1 VRTEERS
8 VDYSSATI
16 VGGGIVGLAVAYRLS
31 ELGVDVTVV
40 EKEDSWAAHQTG
52 HNSGVIHAG
61 PYYRPG
67 SLKATMC
74 TAGNA
79 SMVAFAKEHG
89 LRHEVCGKL
98 IVATDESQ
106 LPGLRTLYERG
117 QANGTPC
124 ELVSAERAAEI
135 EPHVNAVAAL
145 HVHSTGI
152 IDYSEVTA
160 TYARLAGE
168 NGADL
173 VLGSA
178 VRAIHSGPTGVTVEH
193 DKGRVTSD
201 VMINCAGLQSDRV
214 ARLAGIDPL
223 VRIVPFRGEYYELA
237 PERRFLV
244 KKLIYPVPDPD
255 LPFLGVHFTR
265 MVDGSVHA
273 GPNAV
278 FAFAR
283 EGYRWRDIVPHDV
296 WDAISYPGFLKM
308 ASRNL
313 GNGAHELVRS
323 ASRTL
328 FAASLAKLVPDVTR
342 ADIVPSGSGVRAQ
355 AIRPDGSLADDFII
369 QYAPRQVHVL
379 NAPSPAATASLE
391 IAAAVIAQSR
401 AA

>member
-1 VRTEERS
+1 
-8 VDYSSATI
+8 VDYSSTTV

-31 ELGVDVTVV
+31 QRGVAVTVV
-40 EKEDSWAAHQTG
+40 EKETRWAAHQTG

-74 TAGNA
+74 TAGNR
-79 SMVAFAKEHG
+79 SMVAFAQENG
-89 LRHEVCGKL
+89 IRHDVCGKL
-98 IVATDESQ
+98 IVATEAGQ

-124 ELVSAERAAEI
+124 ELISAERAREV
-135 EPHVNAVAAL
+135 EPYVNAVGAL
-145 HVHSTGI
+145 QVHSTGI

-160 TYARLAGE
+160 TYARLAAE

-178 VRAIHSGPTGVTVEH
+178 VRAIHSRPTGVVVEH

-201 VMINCAGLQSDRV
+201 IMINCAGLQSDRV
-214 ARLAGIDPL
+214 ARLAGLDPE

-237 PERRFLV
+237 ADKRFLV
-244 KKLIYPVPDPD
+244 NALIYPVPDPD
-255 LPFLGVHFTR
+255 LPFLGVHFTK
-265 MVDGSVHA
+265 MVDGSVQA

-283 EGYRWRDIVPHDV
+283 EGYRWRDIAPRDV
-296 WDAISYPGFLKM
+296 WDAVSYPGFLKM
-308 ASRNL
+308 ASHNL
-313 GNGAHELVRS
+313 GNGAQEMIRS

-328 FAASLAKLVPDVTR
+328 FAASLAKLVPSVR
-342 ADIVPSGSGVRAQ
+342 RGDIVPSGSGVRAQ
-355 AIRPDGSLADDFII
+355 AIRPDGSLADDFLI

-391 IAAAVIAQSR
+391 IADAIIEQSR

>member
-1 VRTEERS
+1 
-8 VDYSSATI
+8 VDYSSATV

-31 ELGVDVTVV
+31 QRNVAVTVV
-40 EKEDSWAAHQTG
+40 EKESGWAAHQTG

-74 TAGNA
+74 TAGNT
-79 SMVAFAKEHG
+79 SMVAFALENG
-89 LRHEVCGKL
+89 IRHDVCGKL
-98 IVATDESQ
+98 IVATESQQ

-124 ELVSAERAAEI
+124 ELITAEQAREV
-135 EPHVNAVAAL
+135 EPYVNAVAAL
-145 HVHSTGI
+145 KVHTTGI
-152 IDYSEVTA
+152 IDYSEVSA
-160 TYARLAGE
+160 AYARLAAE
-168 NGADL
+168 NGATL
-173 VLGSA
+173 ILGSA
-178 VRAIHSGPTGVTVEH
+178 VRAIHSGPTGVVVEH
-193 DKGRVTSD
+193 DTGTVTSD
-201 VMINCAGLQSDRV
+201 IMINCAGLQSDRI
-214 ARLAGIDPL
+214 ARLAGLEPE
-223 VRIVPFRGEYYELA
+223 VRIVPFRGEYFELA
-237 PERRFLV
+237 ENKRYLV
-244 KKLIYPVPDPD
+244 NTLIYPVPDPD

-265 MVDGSVHA
+265 MIDSHVHA

-283 EGYRWRDIVPHDV
+283 EGYRWRDIVPRDV

-308 ASRNL
+308 ASHNL
-313 GNGAHELVRS
+313 GNGAHEMVRS

-328 FAASLAKLVPDVTR
+328 FAASLAKLVPAVR
-342 ADIVPSGSGVRAQ
+342 RQDIVPSGSGVRAQ

-391 IAAAVIAQSR
+391 IAAAIIEQSL

>member
-1 VRTEERS
+1 
-8 VDYSSATI
+8 VDYSSATV

-31 ELGVDVTVV
+31 QRGIAVTVV
-40 EKEDSWAAHQTG
+40 EKETTWAAHQTG

-74 TAGNA
+74 TAGNT

-89 LRHEVCGKL
+89 IRHDVCGKL
-98 IVATDESQ
+98 IVATEAEQ

-124 ELVSAERAAEI
+124 ELISAEQAREV
-135 EPHVNAVAAL
+135 EPYVNAVAAL
-145 HVHSTGI
+145 QVHSTGI
-152 IDYSEVTA
+152 IDYSQVTD
-160 TYARLAGE
+160 TYARLAAE
-168 NGADL
+168 NGATL
-173 VLGSA
+173 MRGSA
-178 VRAIHSGPTGVTVEH
+178 VRAIHSGPTGVVVEH

-201 VMINCAGLQSDRV
+201 IMINCAGLQSDRV
-214 ARLAGIDPL
+214 ARLAGLDPE

-237 PERRFLV
+237 LDKRYLV
-244 KKLIYPVPDPD
+244 NKLIYPVPDPD
-255 LPFLGVHFTR
+255 LPFLGVHFTK
-265 MVDGSVHA
+265 MIDGSVHA

-283 EGYRWRDIVPHDV
+283 EGYRWRDIVPRDV

-313 GNGAHELVRS
+313 GNGAHEMVRS

-328 FAASLAKLVPDVTR
+328 FAASLAKLVPSVR
-342 ADIVPSGSGVRAQ
+342 RGDIVPSGSGVRAQ

-391 IAAAVIAQSR
+391 IAAAIIEQSR

>member
-1 VRTEERS
+1 V
-8 VDYSSATI
+8 

-31 ELGVDVTVV
+31 QRGVAVTVV
-40 EKEDSWAAHQTG
+40 EKENHWAAHQTG

-74 TAGNA
+74 TAGNT

-89 LRHEVCGKL
+89 IRHDVCGKL
-98 IVATDESQ
+98 IVATEDKQ
-106 LPGLRTLYERG
+106 LPGLKALYERG

-124 ELVSAERAAEI
+124 ELISAQQAREI

-145 HVHSTGI
+145 HVRSTGI
-152 IDYSEVTA
+152 IAYSEVTE
-160 TYARLAGE
+160 TYARLAAE
-168 NGADL
+168 HGADL

-178 VRAIHSGPTGVTVEH
+178 VRAIHSGSTGVVVEH
-193 DKGRVTSD
+193 DRGSVTSD
-201 VMINCAGLQSDRV
+201 IMINCAGLQSDRV
-214 ARLAGIDPL
+214 ARLAGLEPT

-237 PERRFLV
+237 EARRYLV
-244 KKLIYPVPDPD
+244 NKLIYPVPDPD
-255 LPFLGVHFTR
+255 LPFLGVHFTK

-283 EGYRWRDIVPHDV
+283 EGYRWRDIVPRDV

-328 FAASLAKLVPDVTR
+328 FAASLAKLVPAVRR

-391 IAAAVIAQSR
+391 IAAAIIEQSR
-401 AA
+401 VA

>member
-1 VRTEERS
+1 
-8 VDYSSATI
+8 VDYSSATV

-31 ELGVDVTVV
+31 QRGIAVTVV
-40 EKEDSWAAHQTG
+40 EKETTWAAHQTG

-74 TAGNA
+74 TAGNT
-79 SMVAFAKEHG
+79 SMVAFAKET
-89 LRHEVCGKL
+89 EVG
-98 IVATDESQ
+98 Q

-124 ELVSAERAAEI
+124 ELISAEQAREV
-135 EPHVNAVAAL
+135 EPYVNAVAAL
-145 HVHSTGI
+145 QVHSTGI
-152 IDYSEVTA
+152 IDYSQVTD
-160 TYARLAGE
+160 TYARLAAE
-168 NGADL
+168 NGATL
-173 VLGSA
+173 MRGSA
-178 VRAIHSGPTGVTVEH
+178 VRAIHSGPTGVVVEH

-201 VMINCAGLQSDRV
+201 IMINCAGLQSDRV
-214 ARLAGIDPL
+214 ARLAGLDPE

-237 PERRFLV
+237 LDKRYLV
-244 KKLIYPVPDPD
+244 NKLIYPVPDPD
-255 LPFLGVHFTR
+255 LPFLGVHFTK
-265 MVDGSVHA
+265 MIDGSVHA

-283 EGYRWRDIVPHDV
+283 EGYRWRDIVPRDV

-313 GNGAHELVRS
+313 GNGAHEMVRS

-328 FAASLAKLVPDVTR
+328 FAASLAKLVPSVR
-342 ADIVPSGSGVRAQ
+342 RGDIVPSGSGVRAQ

-391 IAAAVIAQSR
+391 IAAAIIEQSR

>member
-1 VRTEERS
+1 M
-8 VDYSSATI
+8 DYSSATV

-31 ELGVDVTVV
+31 QRGVAVTVV
-40 EKEDSWAAHQTG
+40 EKETRWAAHQTG

-79 SMVAFAKEHG
+79 SMVAFARENG
-89 LRHEVCGKL
+89 IRHDVCGKL
-98 IVATDESQ
+98 IVATEASQ

-124 ELVSAERAAEI
+124 ELISAEQAREV
-135 EPHVNAVAAL
+135 EPYVNAVAAL
-145 HVHSTGI
+145 RVHSTGV
-152 IDYSEVTA
+152 IDYTAVTD
-160 TYARLAGE
+160 TYARLASA
-168 NGADL
+168 NGAHL
-173 VLGSA
+173 VLGST
-178 VRAIHSGPTGVTVEH
+178 VRAIHTEPAGVVVEH
-193 DKGRVTSD
+193 DAGRVTSD
-201 VMINCAGLQSDRV
+201 IMINCAGLQSDRV
-214 ARLAGIDPL
+214 ARLAGLEPD

-237 PERRFLV
+237 PEKRYLV
-244 KKLIYPVPDPD
+244 NTLIYPVPDPD
-255 LPFLGVHFTR
+255 LPFLGVHFTK
-265 MVDGSVHA
+265 MIDGSVHA

-283 EGYRWRDIVPHDV
+283 EGYRWRDIAPRDV
-296 WDAISYPGFLKM
+296 WDALSYPGFLKM
-308 ASRNL
+308 ASHNL
-313 GNGAHELVRS
+313 GNGAHEMVRS

-328 FAASLAKLVPDVTR
+328 FAASLAKLVPSVRR

-391 IAAAVIAQSR
+391 IAAAIIEHSL

>member
-1 VRTEERS
+1 
-8 VDYSSATI
+8 VDYSSATV

-31 ELGVDVTVV
+31 QRGVAVTVV
-40 EKEDSWAAHQTG
+40 EKETTWAAHQTG

-74 TAGNA
+74 TAGNR

-89 LRHEVCGKL
+89 IRHDVCGKL
-98 IVATDESQ
+98 IVATDVQQ

-124 ELVSAERAAEI
+124 ELISAEQAREV
-135 EPHVNAVAAL
+135 EPYVNAVAAL
-145 HVHSTGI
+145 QVHSTGI
-152 IDYSEVTA
+152 IDYTEVTD
-160 TYARLAGE
+160 TYARLAAE
-168 NGADL
+168 NGATL
-173 VLGSA
+173 IRGSA
-178 VRAIHSGPTGVTVEH
+178 VRAIHSGPTGVVVEH
-193 DKGRVTSD
+193 DAGRVSSD
-201 VMINCAGLQSDRV
+201 IMINCAGLQSDRV
-214 ARLAGIDPL
+214 ARLAGLEPE

-237 PERRFLV
+237 EDKRFLV
-244 KKLIYPVPDPD
+244 NKLIYPVPDPD
-255 LPFLGVHFTR
+255 LPFLGVHFTK

-283 EGYRWRDIVPHDV
+283 EGYRWRDIVPRDV
-296 WDAISYPGFLKM
+296 WDAVTYPGFLKM

-313 GNGAHELVRS
+313 GNGAHEMVRS

-328 FAASLAKLVPDVTR
+328 FAASLAKLVPSVR
-342 ADIVPSGSGVRAQ
+342 RGDIVPSGSGVRAQ
-355 AIRPDGSLADDFII
+355 AIRRDGSLADDFII

-391 IAAAVIAQSR
+391 IAAAIIEQSR
-401 AA
+401 TA

>member
-1 VRTEERS
+1 M
-8 VDYSSATI
+8 DYSSATV
-16 VGGGIVGLAVAYRLS
+16 VGGGIVGLAVAYRLTQR
-31 ELGVDVTVV
+31 GIAVTVV
-40 EKEDSWAAHQTG
+40 EKETSWAAHQTG

-79 SMVAFAKEHG
+79 SMVAFAKEQG
-89 LRHEVCGKL
+89 IRYDVCGKL
-98 IVATDESQ
+98 IVATEEKQ

-117 QANGTPC
+117 LANGTPC
-124 ELVSAERAAEI
+124 TMISAEQAREV

-145 HVHSTGI
+145 QVHSTGI

-160 TYARLAGE
+160 AYARLAAE
-168 NGADL
+168 NGANL

-178 VRAIHSGPTGVTVEH
+178 VRAIHTAADGVVVEH
-193 DKGRVTSD
+193 DAGRVTSD
-201 VMINCAGLQSDRV
+201 IMINCAGLQSDRV
-214 ARLAGIDPL
+214 ARLAGLEPS

-237 PERRFLV
+237 EKRRYLV
-244 KKLIYPVPDPD
+244 NALIYPVPDPD
-255 LPFLGVHFTR
+255 LPFLGVHFTK
-265 MVDGSVHA
+265 MIDGSVQA

-283 EGYRWRDIVPHDV
+283 EGYRWRDISPRDT
-296 WDAISYPGFLKM
+296 WDAISYPGFLRM

-313 GNGAHELVRS
+313 GNGAHEMARS
-323 ASRTL
+323 WSRRL
-328 FAASLAKLVPDVTR
+328 FAASLAQLVPAVR
-342 ADIVPSGSGVRAQ
+342 REDIVPSGSGVRAQ

-391 IAAAVIAQSR
+391 IAAAIIEQSR
-401 AA
+401 VA

>member
-1 VRTEERS
+1 M
-8 VDYSSATI
+8 DYSSATV

-31 ELGVDVTVV
+31 QRGVAVTVI
-40 EKEDSWAAHQTG
+40 EKETTWAAHQTG

-74 TAGNA
+74 TAGNR

-89 LRHEVCGKL
+89 IRHDVCGKL
-98 IVATDESQ
+98 IVATDEAQ
-106 LPGLRTLYERG
+106 IPGLRTLYERG
-117 QANGTPC
+117 LSNGTPC
-124 ELVSAERAAEI
+124 KLISAEQAREV
-135 EPHVNAVAAL
+135 EPHVNVVAAL
-145 HVHSTGI
+145 QVHSTGI
-152 IDYSEVTA
+152 IDYSEVSA
-160 TYARLAGE
+160 MYARLAAE
-168 NGADL
+168 NGASL
-173 VLGSA
+173 ILGSA
-178 VRAIHSGPTGVTVEH
+178 VRAIHTEANGVVVEH
-193 DKGRVTSD
+193 DTGRVTSD
-201 VMINCAGLQSDRV
+201 IMINCAGLQSDRV
-214 ARLAGIDPL
+214 ARLAGLEPE
-223 VRIVPFRGEYYELA
+223 VRIVPFRGEYFELA
-237 PERRFLV
+237 ENRRYLV
-244 KKLIYPVPDPD
+244 NKLIYPVPDPD
-255 LPFLGVHFTR
+255 LPFLGVHFTK
-265 MVDGSVHA
+265 MIDGSVHA

-283 EGYRWRDIVPHDV
+283 EGYRWRDIKVRDV

-308 ASRNL
+308 ASHNL
-313 GNGAHELVRS
+313 GNGAHEMVRS

-328 FAASLAKLVPDVTR
+328 FAASLAKLVPAVRR

-391 IAAAVIAQSR
+391 IAAAIIEQSQ

>member
-1 VRTEERS
+1 M
-8 VDYSSATI
+8 DYSSATV

-31 ELGVDVTVV
+31 QRGVAVTVV
-40 EKEDSWAAHQTG
+40 EKEERWAAHQTG

-74 TAGNA
+74 TAGNT
-79 SMVAFAKEHG
+79 SMVAFAQEFG
-89 LRHEVCGKL
+89 IRHEVCGKL
-98 IVATDESQ
+98 IVATEDKQ
-106 LPGLRTLYERG
+106 LPGLRALYERG

-124 ELVSAERAAEI
+124 ELISAEQAREI

-152 IDYSEVTA
+152 IDYSEVTQ
-160 TYARLAGE
+160 TYARLAAE
-168 NGADL
+168 NGAEL
-173 VLGSA
+173 IRGSA
-178 VRAIHSGPTGVTVEH
+178 VRAIHSGTTGVVVEH
-193 DKGRVTSD
+193 DAGRVTSD
-201 VMINCAGLQSDRV
+201 IMINCAGLQSDRV
-214 ARLAGIDPL
+214 ARLAGLEPA

-237 PERRFLV
+237 ESRRYLV
-244 KKLIYPVPDPD
+244 NKLIYPVPDPD
-255 LPFLGVHFTR
+255 LPFLGVHFTK
-265 MVDGSVHA
+265 MIDGSVHA

-283 EGYRWRDIVPHDV
+283 EGYRWRDINVRDV
-296 WDAISYPGFLKM
+296 WDALSYPGFLKM

-313 GNGAHELVRS
+313 GNGAHEMARS

-328 FAASLAKLVPDVTR
+328 FAASLAKLVPAVR
-342 ADIVPSGSGVRAQ
+342 RSDIIPSGSGVRAQ

-391 IAAAVIAQSR
+391 IAASIIEQSR

>member
-1 VRTEERS
+1 M
-8 VDYSSATI
+8 DYSSATV

-31 ELGVDVTVV
+31 QRGVAVTVV
-40 EKEDSWAAHQTG
+40 EKETRWAAHQTG

-74 TAGNA
+74 TAGNR
-79 SMVAFAKEHG
+79 SMVAFAQENG
-89 LRHEVCGKL
+89 IRHEVCGKL
-98 IVATDESQ
+98 IVATEVSQ

-124 ELVSAERAAEI
+124 ELVSAEQAREV
-135 EPHVNAVAAL
+135 EPYVAAVGAL
-145 HVHSTGI
+145 QVHSTGI
-152 IDYSEVTA
+152 IDYSDVTN
-160 TYARLAGE
+160 TYARLAAE

-178 VRAIHSGPTGVTVEH
+178 VRAIDSGPAGVVVEH

-201 VMINCAGLQSDRV
+201 IMINCAGLQSDRV
-214 ARLAGIDPL
+214 ARLAGLEPQ
-223 VRIVPFRGEYYELA
+223 VRIVPFRGEYFELA
-237 PERRFLV
+237 ADKRYLV
-244 KKLIYPVPDPD
+244 NKLIYPVPDPD

-283 EGYRWRDIVPHDV
+283 EGYRWRDIVPRDV

-313 GNGAHELVRS
+313 GNGAHEMVRS

-328 FAASLAKLVPDVTR
+328 FAASLARLVPSVR
-342 ADIVPSGSGVRAQ
+342 AKDIVPSGSGVRAQ

-391 IAAAVIAQSR
+391 IAAAIIEQSR

>member
-1 VRTEERS
+1 M
-8 VDYSSATI
+8 DYSSATV

-31 ELGVDVTVV
+31 QRGVAVTVV
-40 EKEDSWAAHQTG
+40 EKESRWAAHQTG

-74 TAGNA
+74 TAGNT
-79 SMVAFAKEHG
+79 SMVAFAKEQG
-89 LRHEVCGKL
+89 IRHDVCGKL
-98 IVATDESQ
+98 IVATEDKQ
-106 LPGLRTLYERG
+106 LPGLKALYERG

-124 ELVSAERAAEI
+124 ELISAERAREI

-152 IDYSEVTA
+152 IDYSQVTD
-160 TYARLAGE
+160 TYARLATE

-173 VLGSA
+173 ILGSA
-178 VRAIHSGPTGVTVEH
+178 VRGIHSVPTGVVVDH
-193 DKGRVTSD
+193 DSGSVTSD
-201 VMINCAGLQSDRV
+201 IMINCAGLQSDRV
-214 ARLAGIDPL
+214 ARLAGLEPT

-237 PERRFLV
+237 EGRRYLV
-244 KKLIYPVPDPD
+244 NKLIYPVPNPD

-265 MVDGSVHA
+265 MIDGSVHA

-283 EGYRWRDIVPHDV
+283 EGYRWRDIVPRDV

-308 ASRNL
+308 ARRNL

-328 FAASLAKLVPDVTR
+328 FAASLAKLVPAVRR

-391 IAAAVIAQSR
+391 IAAAIIAQSR
-401 AA
+401 VA

>member
-1 VRTEERS
+1 
-8 VDYSSATI
+8 VDYSSATV

-31 ELGVDVTVV
+31 QRNVAVTVV
-40 EKEDSWAAHQTG
+40 EKETGWAAHQTG

-74 TAGNA
+74 TAGNK
-79 SMVAFAKEHG
+79 SMVAFAQENG
-89 LRHEVCGKL
+89 IRHDVCGKL
-98 IVATDESQ
+98 IVATEAEQ

-124 ELVSAERAAEI
+124 ELISAEQAREV

-145 HVHSTGI
+145 QVHTTGI
-152 IDYSEVTA
+152 IDYSEVSA
-160 TYARLAGE
+160 AYARLAAE
-168 NGADL
+168 NGATL
-173 VLGSA
+173 ILGSA
-178 VRAIHSGPTGVTVEH
+178 VRAIHSGSTSVVVEH
-193 DKGRVTSD
+193 DTGKVTSD
-201 VMINCAGLQSDRV
+201 IMINCAGLQSDRI
-214 ARLAGIDPL
+214 ARLAGLQPE

-237 PERRFLV
+237 ENKRYLV
-244 KKLIYPVPDPD
+244 NTLIYPVPDPD
-255 LPFLGVHFTR
+255 LPFLGVHFTK
-265 MVDGSVHA
+265 MIDGSVHA

-283 EGYRWRDIVPHDV
+283 EGYRWRDIVPRDV

-308 ASRNL
+308 ASHNL
-313 GNGAHELVRS
+313 GNGAHEMVRS

-328 FAASLAKLVPDVTR
+328 FAASLAKLVPAVR
-342 ADIVPSGSGVRAQ
+342 RKDIVPSGSGVRAQ

-391 IAAAVIAQSR
+391 IAAAIIEQSL

>member
-1 VRTEERS
+1 M
-8 VDYSSATI
+8 DYSSATV

-31 ELGVDVTVV
+31 QRGIAVTVV
-40 EKEDSWAAHQTG
+40 EKETSWAAHQTG

-79 SMVAFAKEHG
+79 SMVAFAKEQG
-89 LRHEVCGKL
+89 IRHDVCGKL
-98 IVATDESQ
+98 IVATEDKQ
-106 LPGLRTLYERG
+106 LPGLQTLYARG

-124 ELVSAERAAEI
+124 TMISAEQAREV

-145 HVHSTGI
+145 QVHSTGI

-160 TYARLAGE
+160 AYARLAAE
-168 NGADL
+168 NGANL

-178 VRAIHSGPTGVTVEH
+178 VRAIHNVADGVVVEH
-193 DKGRVTSD
+193 DAGRVTSD
-201 VMINCAGLQSDRV
+201 IMINCAGLQSDRV
-214 ARLAGIDPL
+214 ARLAGLEPT

-237 PERRFLV
+237 ERRRYLV
-244 KKLIYPVPDPD
+244 NALIYPVPDPD
-255 LPFLGVHFTR
+255 LPFLGVHFTK
-265 MVDGSVHA
+265 MIDGSVQA

-283 EGYRWRDIVPHDV
+283 EGYRWRDISPRDT
-296 WDAISYPGFLKM
+296 WDAISYSGFLRM

-313 GNGAHELVRS
+313 GNGAHEMARS
-323 ASRTL
+323 WSRRL
-328 FAASLAKLVPDVTR
+328 FAASLAELVPAVR
-342 ADIVPSGSGVRAQ
+342 REDIVPSGSGVRAQ

-391 IAAAVIAQSR
+391 IAAAIIEQSR
-401 AA
+401 VA

>member
-1 VRTEERS
+1 M
-8 VDYSSATI
+8 DYSSATV

-31 ELGVDVTVV
+31 QRGIAVTVV
-40 EKEDSWAAHQTG
+40 EKETSWAAHQTG

-67 SLKATMC
+67 SLKAAMC

-79 SMVAFAKEHG
+79 SMVAFAKEQG
-89 LRHEVCGKL
+89 IRHDVCGKL
-98 IVATDESQ
+98 IVATDEKQ
-106 LPGLRTLYERG
+106 LPGLQTLYERG

-124 ELVSAERAAEI
+124 TMISAEQAREV

-145 HVHSTGI
+145 QVHSTGI

-160 TYARLAGE
+160 AYARLAAE
-168 NGADL
+168 NGASL

-178 VRAIHSGPTGVTVEH
+178 VRAIHNVADGVVVEH
-193 DKGRVTSD
+193 DAGRVTSD
-201 VMINCAGLQSDRV
+201 IMINCAGLQSDRV
-214 ARLAGIDPL
+214 ARLAGIEPT

-237 PERRFLV
+237 EKRRYLV
-244 KKLIYPVPDPD
+244 NALIYPVPDPD
-255 LPFLGVHFTR
+255 LPFLGVHFTK
-265 MVDGSVHA
+265 MIDGSVQA

-283 EGYRWRDIVPHDV
+283 EGYRWRDISPRDT
-296 WDAISYPGFLKM
+296 WDAMSYSGFLRM

-313 GNGAHELVRS
+313 GNGAHEVARS
-323 ASRTL
+323 WSRRL
-328 FAASLAKLVPDVTR
+328 FAASLAELVPAVR
-342 ADIVPSGSGVRAQ
+342 REDIVPSGSGVRAQ

-391 IAAAVIAQSR
+391 IAAAIIEQSR
-401 AA
+401 VA

>member
-1 VRTEERS
+1 M
-8 VDYSSATI
+8 DYSSATV

-31 ELGVDVTVV
+31 QRGVAVTVV
-40 EKEDSWAAHQTG
+40 EKENRWAAHQTG

-74 TAGNA
+74 TAGNT
-79 SMVAFAKEHG
+79 SMVAFAKEQG
-89 LRHEVCGKL
+89 IRHDVCGKL
-98 IVATDESQ
+98 IVATEDKQ
-106 LPGLRTLYERG
+106 LPGLKALYERG

-124 ELVSAERAAEI
+124 ELISAERAREI

-152 IDYSEVTA
+152 IDYSQVTD
-160 TYARLAGE
+160 TYARLATE

-173 VLGSA
+173 ILGSA
-178 VRAIHSGPTGVTVEH
+178 VRGIHSVPTGVVVDH
-193 DKGRVTSD
+193 DSGSVTSD
-201 VMINCAGLQSDRV
+201 IMINCAGLQSDRV
-214 ARLAGIDPL
+214 ARLAGLEPT

-237 PERRFLV
+237 EARRYLV
-244 KKLIYPVPDPD
+244 NTLIYPVPDPD

-265 MVDGSVHA
+265 MIDGSVHA

-283 EGYRWRDIVPHDV
+283 EGYRWRDIVPRDV

-313 GNGAHELVRS
+313 GNGAHEMVRS

-328 FAASLAKLVPDVTR
+328 FAASLAKLVPAVRR

-391 IAAAVIAQSR
+391 IAAAIIAQSR
-401 AA
+401 VA

>member
-1 VRTEERS
+1 M
-8 VDYSSATI
+8 DYSSATV

-31 ELGVDVTVV
+31 QRGVAVTVV
-40 EKEDSWAAHQTG
+40 EKETRWAAHQTG

-79 SMVAFAKEHG
+79 SMVAFARENG
-89 LRHEVCGKL
+89 IRHDVCGKL
-98 IVATDESQ
+98 IVATEASQ
-106 LPGLRTLYERG
+106 LPALRTLYERG
-117 QANGTPC
+117 QANSTPC
-124 ELVSAERAAEI
+124 ELVSAEQAREV
-135 EPHVNAVAAL
+135 EPYVDAVAAL
-145 HVHSTGI
+145 QVHSTGI
-152 IDYSEVTA
+152 IDYSQVTE
-160 TYARLAGE
+160 TYARLAAE
-168 NGADL
+168 NGATL
-173 VLGSA
+173 VLGST
-178 VRAIHSGPTGVTVEH
+178 VRAIHSGPTGVVVEH

-201 VMINCAGLQSDRV
+201 IMINCAGLQSDRV
-214 ARLAGIDPL
+214 ARLAGLEPQ
-223 VRIVPFRGEYYELA
+223 VRIVPFRGEYFELA
-237 PERRFLV
+237 AHKRYLV
-244 KKLIYPVPDPD
+244 NKLIYPVPDPD
-255 LPFLGVHFTR
+255 LPFLGVHFTK

-283 EGYRWRDIVPHDV
+283 EGYRWRDIVPRDV
-296 WDAISYPGFLKM
+296 WDAVSYPGFLKM
-308 ASRNL
+308 ASHNL
-313 GNGAHELVRS
+313 GNGAHEMARS

-328 FAASLAKLVPDVTR
+328 FAASLARLVPSVR
-342 ADIVPSGSGVRAQ
+342 AKDIVPSGSGVRAQ

-391 IAAAVIAQSR
+391 IAAAIIEQSR

>member
-1 VRTEERS
+1 
-8 VDYSSATI
+8 VDYSSATV
-16 VGGGIVGLAVAYRLS
+16 VGGGIVGLAVAYRLTQR
-31 ELGVDVTVV
+31 GIAVTVV
-40 EKEDSWAAHQTG
+40 EKETSWAAHQTG

-67 SLKATMC
+67 SLKAMMC

-79 SMVAFAKEHG
+79 SMVAFAKEQG
-89 LRHEVCGKL
+89 IRYDVCGKL
-98 IVATDESQ
+98 IVATEAKQ

-117 QANGTPC
+117 LANGTPC
-124 ELVSAERAAEI
+124 AMISAEQAREV

-145 HVHSTGI
+145 QVHSTGI

-160 TYARLAGE
+160 AYARLAAE
-168 NGADL
+168 NGANL

-178 VRAIHSGPTGVTVEH
+178 VRAIHTAAAGVVVDH
-193 DKGRVTSD
+193 DAGRVTSD
-201 VMINCAGLQSDRV
+201 IMINCAGLQSDRV
-214 ARLAGIDPL
+214 ARLAGLEPS

-237 PERRFLV
+237 EKRRYLV
-244 KKLIYPVPDPD
+244 NALIYPVPDPD
-255 LPFLGVHFTR
+255 LPFLGVHFTK
-265 MVDGSVHA
+265 MIDGSVQA

-283 EGYRWRDIVPHDV
+283 EGYRWRDISPRDT
-296 WDAISYPGFLKM
+296 WDAISYPGFLRM

-313 GNGAHELVRS
+313 GNGAHEMARS
-323 ASRTL
+323 WSRRL
-328 FAASLAKLVPDVTR
+328 FAASLAQLVPAVR
-342 ADIVPSGSGVRAQ
+342 REDIVPSGSGVRAQ

-391 IAAAVIAQSR
+391 IAAAIIEQSR
-401 AA
+401 TA

>member
-1 VRTEERS
+1 
-8 VDYSSATI
+8 VDYSSATV

-31 ELGVDVTVV
+31 QRGVAVTVV
-40 EKEDSWAAHQTG
+40 EKENRWAAHQTG

-74 TAGNA
+74 TAGNT

-89 LRHEVCGKL
+89 IRHEVCGKL
-98 IVATDESQ
+98 IVATEDKQ
-106 LPGLRTLYERG
+106 LPGLKALYERG

-124 ELVSAERAAEI
+124 ELISAEQAREI

-145 HVHSTGI
+145 RVGSTGI
-152 IDYSEVTA
+152 IDYSQVTD
-160 TYARLAGE
+160 TYARLAAE

-173 VLGSA
+173 VRGSA
-178 VRAIHSGPTGVTVEH
+178 VRGIHSGPTGVVVEH
-193 DKGRVTSD
+193 DRGSVTSD
-201 VMINCAGLQSDRV
+201 IMINCAGLQSDRV
-214 ARLAGIDPL
+214 ARLAGLEPT

-237 PERRFLV
+237 ERRRYLV
-244 KKLIYPVPDPD
+244 NTLIYPVPDPD

-265 MVDGSVHA
+265 MIDGSVHA

-283 EGYRWRDIVPHDV
+283 EGYRWRDIVPRDI

-313 GNGAHELVRS
+313 GNGAHEMVRS

-328 FAASLAKLVPDVTR
+328 FAASLAKLVPAVRR

-379 NAPSPAATASLE
+379 NAPSPAATTSLE
-391 IAAAVIAQSR
+391 IAAAIIEQSLVS
-401 AA
+401 

>member
-1 VRTEERS
+1 M
-8 VDYSSATI
+8 DYSSATV

-31 ELGVDVTVV
+31 QRGVAVTVV
-40 EKEDSWAAHQTG
+40 EKETRWAAHQTG

-79 SMVAFAKEHG
+79 SMVAFARENG
-89 LRHEVCGKL
+89 IRHDVCGKL
-98 IVATDESQ
+98 IVATEASQ

-124 ELVSAERAAEI
+124 ELISAEQAREV
-135 EPHVNAVAAL
+135 EPYVDAVAAL
-145 HVHSTGI
+145 QVHSTGI
-152 IDYSEVTA
+152 IDYSQVTE
-160 TYARLAGE
+160 TYARLAAE
-168 NGADL
+168 NGATL
-173 VLGSA
+173 VLGST
-178 VRAIHSGPTGVTVEH
+178 VRAIHSGPTGVVVEH

-201 VMINCAGLQSDRV
+201 IMINCAGLQSDRV
-214 ARLAGIDPL
+214 ARLAGLEPQ
-223 VRIVPFRGEYYELA
+223 VRIVPFRGEYFELA
-237 PERRFLV
+237 ADKRYLV
-244 KKLIYPVPDPD
+244 NKLIYPVPDPD
-255 LPFLGVHFTR
+255 LPFLGVHFTK

-283 EGYRWRDIVPHDV
+283 EGYRWRDIVPRDV
-296 WDAISYPGFLKM
+296 WDAVSYPGFLKM
-308 ASRNL
+308 ASHNL
-313 GNGAHELVRS
+313 GNGAHEMARS

-328 FAASLAKLVPDVTR
+328 FAASLARLVPSVR
-342 ADIVPSGSGVRAQ
+342 AKDIVPSGSGVRAQ

-391 IAAAVIAQSR
+391 IAAAIIEQSR

>member
-1 VRTEERS
+1 M
-8 VDYSSATI
+8 DYSSATV

-31 ELGVDVTVV
+31 QRGVAVTVV
-40 EKEDSWAAHQTG
+40 EKETRWAAHQTG

-79 SMVAFAKEHG
+79 SMVAFARENG
-89 LRHEVCGKL
+89 IRHDVCGKL
-98 IVATDESQ
+98 IVATEASQ

-124 ELVSAERAAEI
+124 ELISAEQAREV
-135 EPHVNAVAAL
+135 EPYVDAVAAL
-145 HVHSTGI
+145 QVHSTGI
-152 IDYSEVTA
+152 IDYSQVTE
-160 TYARLAGE
+160 TYARLAAE
-168 NGADL
+168 NGATL
-173 VLGSA
+173 VLGST
-178 VRAIHSGPTGVTVEH
+178 VRAIHSGPTGVVVEH

-201 VMINCAGLQSDRV
+201 IMINCAGLQSDRV
-214 ARLAGIDPL
+214 ARLAGLEPQ
-223 VRIVPFRGEYYELA
+223 VRIVPFRGEYFELA
-237 PERRFLV
+237 ADKRYLV
-244 KKLIYPVPDPD
+244 NKLIYPVPDPD
-255 LPFLGVHFTR
+255 LPFLGVHFTK

-283 EGYRWRDIVPHDV
+283 EGYRWRDIVPRDV
-296 WDAISYPGFLKM
+296 WDAVSYPGFLKM
-308 ASRNL
+308 ASHNL
-313 GNGAHELVRS
+313 VNGAHELVRS
-323 ASRTL
+323 ASRSV
-328 FAASLAKLVPDVTR
+328 FAASLAKLVPDVTK

-391 IAAAVIAQSR
+391 IAKAVIEQSR

>member
-1 VRTEERS
+1 M
-8 VDYSSATI
+8 DYSSATV

-31 ELGVDVTVV
+31 QRGVAVTVV
-40 EKEDSWAAHQTG
+40 EKENRWAAHQTG

-74 TAGNA
+74 TAGNT

-89 LRHEVCGKL
+89 IRHEVCGKL
-98 IVATDESQ
+98 IVATEDKQ
-106 LPGLRTLYERG
+106 LPGLKALYERG

-124 ELVSAERAAEI
+124 ELISAEQAHEI

-145 HVHSTGI
+145 HVGSTGI
-152 IDYSEVTA
+152 IDYSEVTD
-160 TYARLAGE
+160 TYARLAAK

-173 VLGSA
+173 VRGSA
-178 VRAIHSGPTGVTVEH
+178 VHGIHSGPTGVVVEH
-193 DKGRVTSD
+193 DRGSVTSD
-201 VMINCAGLQSDRV
+201 IMINCAGLQSDRV
-214 ARLAGIDPL
+214 ARLAGLEPT

-237 PERRFLV
+237 EGRRYLV
-244 KKLIYPVPDPD
+244 NKLIYPVPDPD

-265 MVDGSVHA
+265 MIDGSVHA

-278 FAFAR
+278 LAFAR
-283 EGYRWRDIVPHDV
+283 EGYRWRDIVPRDV

-313 GNGAHELVRS
+313 GNGAHEMVRS

-328 FAASLAKLVPDVTR
+328 FAASLAKLVPAVRR

-391 IAAAVIAQSR
+391 IAAAIIEQSR
-401 AA
+401 VA

>member
-1 VRTEERS
+1 M
-8 VDYSSATI
+8 DYSSATV
-16 VGGGIVGLAVAYRLS
+16 VGGGIVGLAVALRLS
-31 ELGVDVTVV
+31 QSGVAVTVV
-40 EKEDSWAAHQTG
+40 EKESAWAAHQTG

-79 SMVAFAKEHG
+79 SMVAFAQEYG
-89 LRHEVCGKL
+89 IPHEVCGKL
-98 IVATDESQ
+98 IVATDPSQ

-124 ELVSAERAAEI
+124 ELISAERAREI
-135 EPHVNAVAAL
+135 EPHVHAVGAL

-152 IDYSEVTA
+152 IDYSEVTR
-160 TYARLAGE
+160 TYARLAAE

-178 VRAIHSGPTGVTVEH
+178 VRAIHNTPTGVTVEH
-193 DKGRVTSD
+193 DRGRVTSD
-201 VMINCAGLQSDRV
+201 VLINCAGLQSDRV
-214 ARLAGIDPL
+214 ARLAGLEPE

-244 KKLIYPVPDPD
+244 NKLIYPVPDPD

-265 MVDGSVHA
+265 MIDGSVHA

-283 EGYRWRDIVPHDV
+283 EGYRWRDIVPRDV
-296 WDAISYPGFLKM
+296 WDAVTYPGFLKM
-308 ASRNL
+308 ASHNVV
-313 GNGAHELVRS
+313 NGAHELVRS
-323 ASRTL
+323 ASRSL
-328 FAASLAKLVPDVTR
+328 FAASLAKLVPDVTK

-355 AIRPDGSLADDFII
+355 AIRPNGSLADDFII

-391 IAAAVIAQSR
+391 IAKAVVAQSR

>member
-1 VRTEERS
+1 M
-8 VDYSSATI
+8 DYSSATV

-31 ELGVDVTVV
+31 QRGVAVTVV
-40 EKEDSWAAHQTG
+40 EKETRWAAHQTG

-79 SMVAFAKEHG
+79 SMVAFARENG
-89 LRHEVCGKL
+89 IRHDVCGKL
-98 IVATDESQ
+98 IVATEASQ

-117 QANGTPC
+117 QANSTPC
-124 ELVSAERAAEI
+124 ELVSAEQAREV
-135 EPHVNAVAAL
+135 EPYVDAVAAL
-145 HVHSTGI
+145 QVHSTGI
-152 IDYSEVTA
+152 IDYSQVTE
-160 TYARLAGE
+160 TYARLAAE
-168 NGADL
+168 NGATL
-173 VLGSA
+173 VLGST
-178 VRAIHSGPTGVTVEH
+178 VRAIHSGPTGVVVEH

-201 VMINCAGLQSDRV
+201 IMINCAGLQSDRV
-214 ARLAGIDPL
+214 ARLAGLEPQ
-223 VRIVPFRGEYYELA
+223 VRIVPFRGEYFELA
-237 PERRFLV
+237 ADKRYLV
-244 KKLIYPVPDPD
+244 NKLIYPVPDPD
-255 LPFLGVHFTR
+255 LPFLGVHFTK

-283 EGYRWRDIVPHDV
+283 EGYRWRDIVPRDV
-296 WDAISYPGFLKM
+296 WDAVSYPGFLKM
-308 ASRNL
+308 ASHNL
-313 GNGAHELVRS
+313 GNGAHEMARS

-328 FAASLAKLVPDVTR
+328 FAASLARLVPSVR
-342 ADIVPSGSGVRAQ
+342 AKDIVPSGSGVRAQ

-391 IAAAVIAQSR
+391 IAAAIIEQSR
-401 AA
+401 AV

>member
-1 VRTEERS
+1 M
-8 VDYSSATI
+8 DYSSATV

-31 ELGVDVTVV
+31 QSGVAVTVV
-40 EKEDSWAAHQTG
+40 EKESTWAAHQTG

-74 TAGNA
+74 IAGNA
-79 SMVAFAKEHG
+79 SMVAFAAEHG
-89 LRHEVCGKL
+89 IPHEVCGKL
-98 IVATDESQ
+98 IVATDPSQ
-106 LPGLRTLYERG
+106 LPGLKTLYERG

-124 ELVSAERAAEI
+124 ELVSAERAREI

-145 HVHSTGI
+145 HVHSTGV
-152 IDYSEVTA
+152 IDYSEVTR
-160 TYARLAGE
+160 TYARLAAE

-178 VRAIHSGPTGVTVEH
+178 VRAIHNGPTGVAVEH
-193 DKGRVTSD
+193 DRGRVTSD

-214 ARLAGIDPL
+214 ARLAGLEPQ

-244 KKLIYPVPDPD
+244 NKLIYPVPDPD

-265 MVDGSVHA
+265 MIDGSVHA

-283 EGYRWRDIVPHDV
+283 EGYRWRDISPRDV
-296 WDAISYPGFLKM
+296 WDAVTYPGFLKM

-313 GNGAHELVRS
+313 ANGAHELVRS
-323 ASRTL
+323 ASRSR
-328 FAASLAKLVPDVTR
+328 FAASLAKLVPDVTK

-355 AIRPDGSLADDFII
+355 AIRPDGALADDFII
-369 QYAPRQVHVL
+369 QYAPRQIHVL

-391 IAAAVIAQSR
+391 IARSVIEQSR